1 MRNGKRS
8 LILYR
13 ALAIRR
19 HARESANYL
28 RTYHDA
34 MIDSPTRSVLVLV
47 LALSLSFAAVADEK
61 LSAGIAARTVPSDPS
76 PTLLAALEAERA
88 LDPLRALELFKE
100 ADRER
105 PGEPFI
111 LQKIAKQYS
120 DSIAD
125 LADRNAKRRHAEQAI
140 AWSRRAAELAPDD
153 AVIRLSIAISYGKLA
168 LFSDTRTK
176 VEVSRRVKE
185 EAERAIALDPDYDW
199 AYHVLGRWH
208 MEAAAVGA
216 TARFFARLIYG
227 GIPAA
232 SFDEAAR
239 LFERAVE
246 LAPDNLAHRVELGI
260 AYARLGRASEARR
273 ELERALA
280 AAPRE
285 RYEIE
290 SLDRARR
297 ALAELGWSVA
307 PSSPL
312 AQATAQ

>member
-1 MRNGKRS
+1 
-8 LILYR
+8 
-13 ALAIRR
+13 
-19 HARESANYL
+19 
-28 RTYHDA
+28 
-34 MIDSPTRSVLVLV
+34 MI
-47 LALSLSFAAVADEK
+47 LALCRAVA
-61 LSAGIAARTVPSDPS
+61 LLCGIAALVPVARAKADGTAARTVPSDPS

-88 LDPLRALELFKE
+88 LDPARALELFKA

-125 LADRNAKRRHAEQAI
+125 LTDRDAKRAHARQAI
-140 AWSRRAAELAPDD
+140 LWSQRAAELAPDD

-176 VEVSRRVKE
+176 VETSRRVKE
-185 EAERAIALDPDYDW
+185 EAERAIALDPEYDW

-208 MEAAAVGA
+208 MEAAAVGS

-232 SFDEAAR
+232 SYEEAVR
-239 LFERAVE
+239 LFEKAVQ
-246 LAPDNLAHRVELGI
+246 LAPENLAHRVELGI
-260 AYARLGRASEARR
+260 AYAQTGRSADARR

-290 SLDRARR
+290 SQERARR
-297 ALAELGWSVA
+297 VLADLGWIPAAA
-307 PSSPL
+307 PGLEL
-312 AQATAQ
+312 AGTP